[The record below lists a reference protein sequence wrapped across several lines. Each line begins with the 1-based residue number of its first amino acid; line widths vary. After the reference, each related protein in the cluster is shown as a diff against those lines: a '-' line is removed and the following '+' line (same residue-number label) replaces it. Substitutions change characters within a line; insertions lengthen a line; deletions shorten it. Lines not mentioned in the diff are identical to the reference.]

1 MNSMMSCL
9 RRSAW
14 LSGAFA
20 VIALQASPPSL
31 SEVVSSGAGG
41 FVVRHVVSVKASP
54 AAAYQRFVDIG
65 SWWDPAHT
73 YSQDGK
79 NLSIKAEAGGCWCE
93 TLKDGGSV
101 EHMRVVLAIP
111 GKLLRFEGGLGPL
124 QGMGASGAMTLQFE
138 PADGQT
144 RMTLSYTVAGYAT
157 GKDMLEI
164 APAVDGVLSAQLERF
179 RSAADKT

>member
-9 RRSAW
+9 RRSVW
-14 LSGAFA
+14 LTGAIA
-20 VIALQASPPSL
+20 IIALQVSTPAL
-31 SEVVSSGAGG
+31 SEVVSSGTGG

-73 YSQDGK
+73 YSRDGK

-144 RMTLSYTVAGYAT
+144 RMTLSYTVVGYAT

-179 RSAADKT
+179 RTAADKT